1 MTGDDVSTSLTN
13 YWNDQRGRGAIV
25 VGGIAMANLTFR
37 CPQTGRTIESGI
49 VTDPRSLSNVQ
60 AVKLRLTCPHCGK
73 IHGLL
78 IKDGHLCEA
87 A

>member
-1 MTGDDVSTSLTN
+1 MASL
-13 YWNDQRGRGAIV
+13 A
-25 VGGIAMANLTFR
+25 FR

-60 AVKLRLTCPHCGK
+60 AVRLWVACPHCDK
-73 IHGLL
+73 THRLL
-78 IKDGHLCEA
+78 VKDGHFCEA